1 VEDSSSEHFRQ
12 FAKSLES
19 RISWYEDENSENA
32 VIVIDLQKDRVERLV
47 ALEDRWRLAVI
58 QSKNGEKVYQAFVSL
73 IRDVRRNVLTAR
85 PFFRERQ
92 PVFTR
97 SISKALKKR
106 NWRKLYKFRINWS
119 FISFAMKA
127 AKWRRGGVVEKLA
140 EEIAALRNELV
151 EVNLP
156 LAISRSRIFW
166 SRTPKSHISFMDFT
180 SIATEGLI
188 SAVDKFELPYKP
200 VFASVA
206 IGRMTGNFIED
217 YSQTMLHFFP
227 SDRRKIYR
235 ANKFLS
241 RHSKGEFE
249 IKDLVAAVNKDS
261 TKSQRTTEHEIAEL
275 IAAASTV
282 SADTKAPGDNSE
294 DVPDNVARYEAPED
308 WRPDVRFEKNERMQ
322 ALYSAVEK
330 LPLIDRKLLKLLGVY
345 TPSTV

>member
-1 VEDSSSEHFRQ
+1 
-12 FAKSLES
+12 
-19 RISWYEDENSENA
+19 
-32 VIVIDLQKDRVERLV
+32 
-47 ALEDRWRLAVI
+47 
-58 QSKNGEKVYQAFVSL
+58 
-73 IRDVRRNVLTAR
+73 
-85 PFFRERQ
+85 
-92 PVFTR
+92 
-97 SISKALKKR
+97 
-106 NWRKLYKFRINWS
+106 
-119 FISFAMKA
+119 MKA